1 MHDCNLRVNST
12 SAVSLKQQQHVLLR
26 KAVFIVIISR
36 RLLSRI
42 YITVLIAKLNVILI
56 NKINDMKIKDIITY
70 RLKTVY

>member
-26 KAVFIVIISR
+26 KAFFIVIISR